1 MHSKPAIW
9 ENPAVDIPS
18 PSFVSPTMATC
29 FLIIVGETRCQVKNC
44 GEARRACPLVGSAV
58 GIALRDHR
66 TQSVSFESTGR
77 CSTNPTS
84 TDCSVQLQQFWGKVG
99 WYMGYNNNSHISI
112 VCWGRFDTKP
122 AMLFPVLALVLRRTV
137 LDQLAFA
144 ADLSPYRRPCGVN
157 AAFPARGGGA
167 LATLSHGRVHG
178 ERDVAIDPVAH
189 LACSHAPKRPAPPA
203 PLQRE
208 HRRSVEAMSRK
219 SDHLAVLCATRVGAA
234 GWEVEKDIG
243 RGDEE
248 RVCEEDL

>member
-1 MHSKPAIW
+1 
-9 ENPAVDIPS
+9 
-18 PSFVSPTMATC
+18 
-29 FLIIVGETRCQVKNC
+29 
-44 GEARRACPLVGSAV
+44 
-58 GIALRDHR
+58 
-66 TQSVSFESTGR
+66 
-77 CSTNPTS
+77 
-84 TDCSVQLQQFWGKVG
+84 
-99 WYMGYNNNSHISI
+99 MGYNNNSHISI

-157 AAFPARGGGA
+157 APFPARGGA
-167 LATLSHGRVHG
+167 LATLPHGRVYG

-189 LACSHAPKRPAPPA
+189 LACSHAPKRPAPA
-203 PLQRE
+203 TPLQRE